1 MARLAARTSGDA
13 SETRM
18 MTIGLSEFAVA
29 LLARLALPLA
39 VLGSPFLLARH
50 TSRRGDLLSLLAM
63 SGVGAMGLNLLI
75 PVLLHLGRVPLT
87 GGSLALAHCM
97 LFAALLAALMLRRV
111 PLLPAKRADA
121 SAVAVLVLAYAVLV
135 LPITRMV
142 GFDTYKMQD
151 LATNVQIEQAIPW
164 LIHPLSLL
172 GFSPRAYASA
182 HPLMLASVEMLGGL
196 GIDWSFY
203 VVSLVSAGTGIFGA
217 AVLGRRLL
225 GERREM
231 VLFAFLYVTAPVF
244 VIYNYWATPRGFLV
258 ALMPLFIH
266 SLLAIPGLAGVL
278 GTVFL
283 AFMLAVSHKMGLVAV
298 VTVPVLFLAAL
309 ALPSWRGRR
318 TVIFLTV
325 LVVILMFVTAP
336 VLGAR
341 GLGELRGWIWAVGS
355 RLGLL
360 GVLVFV
366 GLLGPQDWLAAR
378 RTRCLLAGAL
388 GTLWLVPA
396 GARGDLY
403 GALVCLPFAAFA
415 ATRGLIWLRGRL
427 PWRHARAMWVGSI
440 AIAAGLALAT
450 LVFRASTATSPEVY
464 LTAQFLERHDPSGPY
479 LVVAREEVRRQIQA
493 YVSGCPRFVVEGR
506 EEGRAGIAPLPKPQR
521 SVRDTVRAWIA
532 HGRGFF
538 FVSAT
543 DVAWYGR
550 NPRIYYVQDG
560 RRGRPPADAELLF
573 QVGAVRLF
581 QPRGQHDAG
590 SPQQPLP

>member
-1 MARLAARTSGDA
+1 M
-13 SETRM
+13 E
-18 MTIGLSEFAVA
+18 LSEFAVA
-29 LLARLALPLA
+29 LLTRLALPLA

-50 TSRRGDLLSLLAM
+50 ISRRGDLLSLLAM
-63 SGVGAMGLNLLI
+63 SGVGAMGLNFLF
-75 PVLLHLGRVPLT
+75 PVLLHLGRVSLT
-87 GGSLALAHCM
+87 GGNLALAHCM
-97 LFAALLAALMLRRV
+97 LFAALLAALKLRRV

-121 SAVAVLVLAYAVLV
+121 SAVGVLVLAYAVLA

-203 VVSLVSAGTGIFGA
+203 VMSLVSAGTGIFGA

-225 GERREM
+225 GEGRAM

-283 AFMLAVSHKMGLVAV
+283 ALMLALSHKMGLVAGV
-298 VTVPVLFLAAL
+298 MVPVLFLAAL

-318 TVIFLTV
+318 AVIVLTV
-325 LVVILMFVTAP
+325 LVVILMFATAP
-336 VLGAR
+336 ALGAG
-341 GLGELRGWIWAVGS
+341 GLGGLRGWTWAVGS
-355 RLGLL
+355 RLGLI
-360 GVLVFV
+360 GVLVFI
-366 GLLGPQDWLAAR
+366 GLLGPEDWLVAR
-378 RTRCLLAGAL
+378 RTRCLLVGML

-396 GARGDLY
+396 GGRGDLY

-415 ATRGLIWLRGRL
+415 AARGLIWLRERL
-427 PWRHARAMWVGSI
+427 PERYARGIWAGSI
-440 AIAAGLALAT
+440 AIAAGLALAA
-450 LVFRASTATSPEVY
+450 LAFRASTATSTEVY

-479 LVVAREEVRRQIQA
+479 RVVASERIRRQVQA
-493 YVSGCPRFVVEGR
+493 YVSGCPRFLVGARGES
-506 EEGRAGIAPLPKPQR
+506 RAGIAALPKPRR
-521 SVRDTVRAWIA
+521 SVHDTVRAWIG
-532 HGRGFF
+532 HGRRLL
-538 FVSAT
+538 FVSGT

-560 RRGRPPADAELLF
+560 DRGRPPADTELLF
-573 QVGAVRLF
+573 RVGEVRLF

-590 SPQQPLP
+590 SPQQPSL